1 MKSGGIVALGV
12 GLVALRPLALRPFR
26 CVGLV
31 ALRLLAL
38 GLAALRLLGLAAAA
52 ERPVALAAA
61 AERTCASASG
71 SRTGKRNLDICHPS
85 HSGCDQTQR
94 GCDPSRAVRRF
105 ARPPCERSQDRGL
118 T

>member
-12 GLVALRPLALRPFR
+12 GLVALRPLALCPFR

-38 GLAALRLLGLAAAA
+38 RLAALRLLGLAAAA